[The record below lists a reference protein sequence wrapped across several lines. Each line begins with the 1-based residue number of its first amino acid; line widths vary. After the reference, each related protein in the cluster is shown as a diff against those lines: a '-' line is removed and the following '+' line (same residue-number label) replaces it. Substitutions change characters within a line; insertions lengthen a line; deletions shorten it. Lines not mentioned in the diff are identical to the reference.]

1 MPVLVGH
8 CGGLSRA
15 GWIFVLTNKA
25 SAEFLAETANRLRL
39 SILDMAI
46 SAKGGHI
53 GGSFSVVDVL
63 TALYLRVLQ
72 HRPEDPRWAG
82 RDRLIFS
89 KGHSCLALYNV
100 LAEAGYFPRENLQ
113 RYCVDGGLF
122 AGHPEH
128 DLVPGVEATTG
139 SLGHGLPIAIGIA
152 LAGQMDKADYRTFA
166 ILGDGECNEGSV
178 WEAFMAGPQLKLH
191 RLTAIIDS
199 NKLESLDRVAN
210 ILNIEPL
217 GERLRHFGWAVR
229 EIDGHD
235 MAQIIAA
242 LEDLPYADDR
252 PSAIVAHTVKGKGV
266 SFMENV
272 TMWHYRG
279 PSPEEAR
286 TARAELSARL
296 TTGLPS

>member
-1 MPVLVGH
+1 MTQPTLANVPTPGDLARRANLLRRAVL
-8 CGGLSRA
+8 
-15 GWIFVLTNKA
+15 
-25 SAEFLAETANRLRL
+25 E
-39 SILDMAI
+39 MAI
-46 SAKGGHI
+46 KAKGGHI
-53 GGSFSVVDVL
+53 GGSFSVIDVL
-63 TALYLRVLQ
+63 TALYLRVLR
-72 HRPEDPRWAG
+72 HDPGNPAWAG
-82 RDRLIFS
+82 RDRVVFS

-100 LAEAGYFPRENLQ
+100 LAEAGYFPRGNLD

-128 DLVPGVEATTG
+128 NLVPGVEATTG
-139 SLGHGLPIAIGIA
+139 SLGHGLPIAVGMA
-152 LAGQMDKADYRTFA
+152 LAAQMDGTDRRTFA

-178 WEAFMAGPQLKLH
+178 WEAFMAGPQFKLD
-191 RLTAIIDS
+191 RLTVIIDS
-199 NKLESLDRVAN
+199 NKLESLDRVEN

-235 MAQIIAA
+235 MGQILDA
-242 LEDLPYADDR
+242 LESLPFEPGR

-279 PSPEEAR
+279 PSTEEAQA
-286 TARAELSARL
+286 ARAELEALVTS
-296 TTGLPS
+296 